1 MYLEKCKFD
10 VEKSAKIYK
19 SIETLLHKVS
29 IKTEEEDEDNED

>member
-10 VEKSAKIYK
+10 EEKSAKIYK

-29 IKTEEEDEDNED
+29 IKTEEDEDNED